1 MRFAVATDDGTRV
14 ARHTGRCG
22 GFAVFEVVNQNPVRV
37 EFRPNTFTAHAA
49 GQCAGPGGAGHDHGH
64 SSHGDLIEA
73 LRDCR
78 ALVTRG
84 LGPRLVAD
92 LAARQIE
99 PYLCD
104 CEAVDEAAALFVRGQ
119 LPRAGSSGCGCPG

>member
-1 MRFAVATDDGTRV
+1 MRFAVATDDRSRV

-22 GFAVFEVVNQNPVRV
+22 GFAVFDVVNQNPVRV

-49 GQCAGPGGAGHDHGH
+49 GQCTGPSEAGHAHGH
-64 SSHGDLIEA
+64 GSHGSLIEA

-84 LGPRLVAD
+84 LGPRLIAD
-92 LAARQIE
+92 LAAHQIE

-104 CEAVDEAAALFVRGQ
+104 CDAVDEAAALFARGQ
-119 LPRAGSSGCGCPG
+119 LARAVSSRCGCPG